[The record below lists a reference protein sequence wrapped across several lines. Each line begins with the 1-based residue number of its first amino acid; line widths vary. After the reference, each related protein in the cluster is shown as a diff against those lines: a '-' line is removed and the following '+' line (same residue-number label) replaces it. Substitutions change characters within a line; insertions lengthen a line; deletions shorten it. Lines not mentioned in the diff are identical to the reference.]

1 MEAFLMLG
9 VDGRGRRPRAF
20 RCASPLPGEEV
31 EPILQNQNDAI
42 KRYLFD
48 T

>member
-1 MEAFLMLG
+1 MEAFLMLR
-9 VDGRGRRPRAF
+9 VDDRERRSRAF
-20 RCASPLPGEEV
+20 RCASPFPGEEV
-31 EPILQNQNDAI
+31 EAILQNQNRAI